1 MLALTAVILETVIH
15 MKRDTRAERAAKR
28 RFTILTLLHVRPRRH
43 DEIVAALN
51 QAKLFDDDCCTDSTS
66 TVRQQRFQFRHDCH
80 ALRLMG
86 CEIAY
91 DRHSKC
97 YTWHN
102 SPFGLRLDQ
111 AQLSTFAM
119 LLDTFVDSSIL
130 HANDIR
136 ALLTYLVSLLPA
148 DQQKALD
155 TGRRPFSIDLHETT
169 DYRLADPD
177 TISKIELS
185 ILRGQQLEF
194 VHKAPR
200 DGKERRHVI
209 EPLPLVFERGHVYLS
224 GWSIDWNKEL
234 RFRLDYIV
242 PGSARV
248 LPASVRPSRPR
259 AVPKQLCYR
268 LSSVIARNKVSEH
281 FPNQVV
287 ETHADGSAT
296 ITAHVTDLFDAR
308 RILLSYA
315 LHCVV
320 LEPPELV
327 AEMRTI
333 ATELYK
339 IYCTQGE

>member
-1 MLALTAVILETVIH
+1 

-28 RFTILTLLHVRPRRH
+28 RFALLTLLHLRPRQQS
-43 DEIVAALN
+43 DIVAALE
-51 QAKLFDDDCCTDSTS
+51 QANLFDEDRCTDPASTA
-66 TVRQQRFQFRHDCH
+66 RQQHFQFRHDRH

-91 DRHSKC
+91 DRSSKY
-97 YTWHN
+97 YTWRN

-111 AQLSTFAM
+111 AQLSTLAM
-119 LLDTFVDSSIL
+119 MLDTFTDSTIL

-136 ALLTYLVSLLPA
+136 ALLNYLVSLLPA

-169 DYRLADPD
+169 DYQLADPG
-177 TISKIELS
+177 TIKEIELA
-185 ILRGQQLEF
+185 ILRGQQVEF
-194 VHKAPR
+194 IHKAPR

-209 EPLPLVFERGHVYLS
+209 EPRPLVFERGHVYLS

-242 PGSARV
+242 PGSAQV
-248 LPASVRPSRPR
+248 LHPTISPSRPR
-259 AVPKQLCYR
+259 TVTKLLRYH
-268 LSSVIARNKVSEH
+268 LSPIIARNKVSEH
-281 FPNQVV
+281 FPGQVV
-287 ETHADGSAT
+287 ETHTDGSAT
-296 ITAHVTDLFDAR
+296 VTAHITDLFDAR
-308 RILLSYA
+308 RILLSYG

-327 AEMRTI
+327 KEMRTI

-339 IYCTQGE
+339 IYCTQSE